1 MNAAFFDAV
10 RGNVFGGK
18 LTQAQVDGMNAL
30 LDAGK
35 RFGLADPHHMA
46 NVLAQVTHETGA
58 YMCPIKE
65 TVMPYHEDKNPSDAT
80 VISRLDTAFAKGHL
94 PWVTKPY
101 WRDGWFGR
109 GPLQI
114 THKENYA
121 KLGKRVGVDLIKE
134 RDLALDRNIGA
145 SIAVVGMKDGLFTGR
160 KLSDYAFPSALD
172 AAPEK
177 NPRRIVNGQDGT
189 DAKVARYHKA
199 FHAALVAAGW
209 GRGVQQPSDPIPA
222 PTDETDTIAMMIVVI
237 ILVAVVAVA
246 VFLAVR

>member
-10 RGNVFGGK
+10 RGTVFAQK
-18 LTQAQVDGMNAL
+18 LTQDQVDGMNAL

-35 RFGLADPHHMA
+35 RYGLVDAHHMA
-46 NVLAQVTHETGA
+46 NVLAQVAHETGT

-65 TVMPYHEDKNPSDAT
+65 TVMPHHKDKSPSDAT
-80 VISRLDTAFAKGHL
+80 VISRLDAAFAKGQL
-94 PWVTKPY
+94 PWVKKPY

-114 THKENYA
+114 THRANYD
-121 KLGKRVGVDLIKE
+121 KLGKCIGVDLVKD

-145 SIAVVGMKDGLFTGR
+145 SIAVVGMRDGLFTGK
-160 KLSDYAFPSALD
+160 KLSDYVFPSALD
-172 AAPEK
+172 AAPAK

-189 DAKVARYHKA
+189 DAKVARYHRA

-222 PTDETDTIAMMIVVI
+222 PTDETDAIAVVIVVI
-237 ILVAVVAVA
+237 ILVVVVAVA
-246 VFLAVR
+246 VFLAAR

>member
-1 MNAAFFDAV
+1 MNATFFDAV
-10 RGNVFGGK
+10 RGTVFGGK
-18 LTQAQVDGMNAL
+18 LAQAQVDGLNVL

-35 RFGLADPHHMA
+35 RYGLADPHHMA
-46 NVLAQVTHETGA
+46 NVLAQVAYETGA

-65 TVMPYHEDKNPSDAT
+65 TVMPHHNDKNPSDAT
-80 VISRLDTAFAKGHL
+80 VISRLDAAFAKGQL
-94 PWVTKPY
+94 PWVKRPY

-114 THKENYA
+114 THRANYE
-121 KLGKRVGVDLIKE
+121 KLGKRIGVDLIKD

-145 SIAVVGMKDGLFTGR
+145 SIAVAGMKEGLFTGR

-172 AAPEK
+172 AEPSK

-189 DAKVARYHKA
+189 DSKVARYHRA

-209 GRGVQQPSDPIPA
+209 GRGIEQPSDPIPA
-222 PTDETDTIAMMIVVI
+222 SKDETDAIATVIVVA
-237 ILVAVVAVA
+237 ILIVVVGVA